1 MAAAFPE
8 LRDVTVSLKQY
19 ISFTL
24 WDDIGRFLR
33 LLTQARSSQLKN
45 SSLGGDD
52 ICFFWA
58 SETGRIVYVSFY
70 IFCIN

>member
-8 LRDVTVSLKQY
+8 LRDVTVTQTVY
-19 ISFTL
+19 IFHAVGWYWKIFEVTYPSEKFS
-24 WDDIGRFLR
+24 
-33 LLTQARSSQLKN
+33 TQN